1 MERPS
6 LAGLLK
12 GNFII
17 AHRHRSPCFAFV
29 CGLAKGERPVP
40 KFTPFEGLTRRP
52 VRIRISQ
59 VLRVALCLICG
70 LGGLAAQEGPFRVQ
84 TKVVQVPVTV
94 TDKKGINVDGL
105 AAEDFRLL
113 DNGVRQE
120 VSVDDFVS
128 GGAPISLVIAVQTSG
143 ISTPALAT
151 IRRIGGLIQPL
162 LSGAQG
168 EVAVASFDRG
178 IHWLQD
184 FTPDDRKIRAAV
196 ENLNVGLTLNDA
208 RMLDA
213 VAVVAR
219 HMEPRPGRKMLVLIA
234 ESRDRG
240 SETSLQQALEA
251 VERQGIQVF
260 GVHYSAYATSL
271 MAKPKDAP
279 DLSSPPEFPDDV
291 TEAPNPAPNVNIGS
305 IFSELAR
312 RGKANTIQVLAR
324 ASGGSDHPFVKERGL
339 EDAIEK
345 LGAEVHSQYVLNFAQ
360 PKDAEGWHKIMVS
373 VPGHG
378 DFSIRARTSYWA
390 DLINVP

>member
-1 MERPS
+1 
-6 LAGLLK
+6 
-12 GNFII
+12 
-17 AHRHRSPCFAFV
+17 
-29 CGLAKGERPVP
+29 
-40 KFTPFEGLTRRP
+40 
-52 VRIRISQ
+52 
-59 VLRVALCLICG
+59 
-70 LGGLAAQEGPFRVQ
+70 VQ
-84 TKVVQVPVTV
+84 TKVVQIPVTV
-94 TDKKGINVDGL
+94 TDKKGLNVDGL

-128 GGAPISLVIAVQTSG
+128 GGSPISLAVAIQTSG
-143 ISTPALAT
+143 ISTPALAS
-151 IRRIGGLIQPL
+151 IRRISGLIQPL

-168 EVAVASFDRG
+168 EVAVVTFNNG
-178 IHWLQD
+178 VHWLQD
-184 FTPDDRKIRAAV
+184 FTSDERRIQAAV

-213 VAVVAR
+213 AAVVAR
-219 HMEPRPGRKMLVLIA
+219 HMEPRPGRKMLLLIS

-240 SETSLQQALEA
+240 SETSLEQALEA

-260 GVHYSAYATSL
+260 GAHYSAYATSL
-271 MAKPKDAP
+271 IAKPKDAT

-291 TEAPNPAPNVNIGS
+291 TEAPNPPPNVNIGS

-312 RGKANTIQVLAR
+312 RRKANTIQVLTR

-339 EDAIEK
+339 EDAIER
-345 LGAEVHSQYVLNFAQ
+345 LGAEVHSQYILNFAQ
-360 PKDAEGWHKIMVS
+360 PKGAEGWHKIVVS

-390 DLINVP
+390 DLMNVP